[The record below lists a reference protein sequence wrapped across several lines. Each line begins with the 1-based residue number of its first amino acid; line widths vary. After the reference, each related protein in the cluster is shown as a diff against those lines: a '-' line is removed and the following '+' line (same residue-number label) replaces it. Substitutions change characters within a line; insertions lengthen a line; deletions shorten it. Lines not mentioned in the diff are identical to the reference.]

1 MNNYNKQSVV
11 ELGNETFAGIDNKKK
26 NIFGNERVKKTPKKL
41 YHFTL
46 DTNITSICNSR
57 KLKADAWGYVYLTET
72 LEDCVKFILTYANME
87 KRDIFADYSIIEI
100 DVKSLGT
107 NFNKKHLYV
116 SHDHNPDHF
125 FGANAVMYNDCLKIG
140 ATAKVFKLDKEL
152 SIKEGYLVGK
162 RVR

>member
-46 DTNITSICNSR
+46 NENIQSICNSR

-72 LEDCVKFILTYANME
+72 IEDCVKFIMIYAKME
-87 KRDIFADYSIIEI
+87 NRDIFSDYSIIEI
-100 DVKSLGT
+100 DVKSLGA

-125 FGANAVMYNDCLKIG
+125 FGANAVMYNDTLKIG
-140 ATAKVFKLDKEL
+140 ATAKVFQLDINDFANEKC
-152 SIKEGYLVGK
+152 LVAG
-162 RVR
+162 RVK